1 MNIKDA
7 YNDWSATYD
16 TDENLTRDLDQR
28 VTRNALENLHFNSI
42 LEIGCGTGKNT
53 VLLSQIGENVHAVDF
68 SQGMI
73 DKAKEKIRTS
83 NVRFSIANIKEKWP
97 YGDQSYDL
105 IVCNLILE
113 HIEDL
118 NWVFSEASRSLVGKG
133 RFFVCEL
140 HPFKQYQGK
149 QAKFYSGKLM
159 TEIPAFVHHIT
170 DYIGAARNNR
180 LALLELR
187 EWWHE
192 EDQGEPPRLVS
203 FMFEK

>member
-1 MNIKDA
+1 MNIQDA
-7 YNDWSATYD
+7 YNEWSAIYD
-16 TDENLTRDLDQR
+16 TDENRTRDLDQR
-28 VTRNALENLHFNSI
+28 VTKNTFGNFRFNSI

-53 VLLSQIGENVHAVDF
+53 GLLSQIGLNIHAVDF

-73 DKAKEKIRTS
+73 DKAKKKILAP
-83 NVRFSIANIKEKWP
+83 NVRFSIADITKKWP
-97 YGDQSYDL
+97 CKDQSYDL
-105 IVCNLILE
+105 IVCNLVLE

-118 NWVFSEASRSLVGKG
+118 AWVFSEAYRSMERKG

-149 QAKFYSGKLM
+149 KATFCREKGV
-159 TEIPAFVHHIT
+159 TEIPAYVHHIT
-170 DYIGAARNNR
+170 DYVEAARSNR
-180 LALLELR
+180 LALLELK